1 MSNNWGRG
9 FPNITWRRRTEPE
22 SSVSVNAR
30 LARLPSND
38 LLDLA
43 EASLGTSG
51 RELIH
56 SRYSGRELGTEAYHL
71 TIAKEHADQA
81 LQALTILLDRTKP
94 S

>member
-1 MSNNWGRG
+1 MSNNWGRSI
-9 FPNITWRRRTEPE
+9 FAWRRTGTE

-43 EASLGTSG
+43 ESSLGTSG

-56 SRYSGRELGTEAYHL
+56 SRYSGREMGTEAYYL
-71 TIAKEHADQA
+71 RIAKDHAEQA
-81 LQALTILLDRTKP
+81 LQALTILLERVDP

>member
-1 MSNNWGRG
+1 MSNNWKG
-9 FPNITWRRRTEPE
+9 FPNLGWRRRTEPDPVN
-22 SSVSVNAR
+22 VSAR

-43 EASLGTSG
+43 ESSLGTSG
-51 RELIH
+51 RELTH
-56 SRYSGRELGTEAYHL
+56 SRYSGRELGTEQYHL

-81 LQALTILLDRTKP
+81 LQALTILLDRVQP

>member
-1 MSNNWGRG
+1 VSNNWKG
-9 FPNITWRRRTEPE
+9 FPNLGWRRRTEPE
-22 SSVSVNAR
+22 SSVNVSAR

-43 EASLGTSG
+43 ESSLGTSG
-51 RELIH
+51 RELTH
-56 SRYSGRELGTEAYHL
+56 SRYSGRELGTEQYHL

-81 LQALTILLDRTKP
+81 LQALTILLDRVQP